1 MLIKNKIN
9 LKWLRKR
16 KYNAIIK
23 IKICRYNLGVKC
35 MLPKHNSRVR
45 FPLPAPNILYKKSFF
60 RKAFF
65 IAKTTIY
72 SVFWVFNHC
81 IQIWQFLRF
90 EIWQFQVFFQN
101 TKVLIFLI
109 FCPKF
114 WFFIK
119 KLAVAKSKLQKSK
132 QNTEKIKI
140 NQTKS
145 KIIKKSKFQAKIDA
159 EFKELYYNSCRR
171 KNG

>member
-1 MLIKNKIN
+1 ML
-9 LKWLRKR
+9 R
-16 KYNAIIK
+16 
-23 IKICRYNLGVKC
+23 
-35 MLPKHNSRVR
+35 SRVQASS
-45 FPLPAPNILYKKSFF
+45 PAPTILYKKSFL

-90 EIWQFQVFFQN
+90 EIWRIQVFFQN

-132 QNTEKIKI
+132 LNTEKIKN
-140 NQTKS
+140 NQNKS
-145 KIIKKSKFQAKIDA
+145 KIIKKSKFQSQNR
-159 EFKELYYNSCRR
+159 LQLQRVVV
-171 KNG
+171 